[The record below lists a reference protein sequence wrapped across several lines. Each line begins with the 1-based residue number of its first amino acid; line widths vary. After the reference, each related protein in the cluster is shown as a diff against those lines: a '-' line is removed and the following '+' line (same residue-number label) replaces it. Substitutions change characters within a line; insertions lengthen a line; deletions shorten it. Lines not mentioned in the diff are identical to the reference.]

1 MSNKYIRQLKNLQE
15 FYFTMYM
22 DDIER
27 LKLETDQIIFWRDIV
42 PELSNV
48 NKIYKF
54 IMNNKL
60 HFCTTDSDIL
70 LVSEYISR
78 KVFSIYSLLNRLDGS
93 ENHRDGLGLD
103 GSENHRGL

>member
-27 LKLETDQIIFWRDIV
+27 LKLETDQIVFWRDIV

-78 KVFSIYSLLNRLDGS
+78 KVFSIYSLLSHRDGLENHRDGS
-93 ENHRDGLGLD
+93 ENHRHDL
-103 GSENHRGL
+103 